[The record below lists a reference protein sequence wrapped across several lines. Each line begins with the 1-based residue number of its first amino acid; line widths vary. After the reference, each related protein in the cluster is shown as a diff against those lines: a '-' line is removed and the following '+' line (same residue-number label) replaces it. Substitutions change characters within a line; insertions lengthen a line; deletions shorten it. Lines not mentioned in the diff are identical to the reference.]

1 MLKKILLVEDEADLI
16 EVLKM
21 RLESSGYEFISAM
34 DGSQG
39 IKKALEEKP
48 DLILLDVIMPNM
60 DGFEV
65 CKRLKA
71 DSQTKNIPII
81 LLTAAGLK
89 DIEDKA
95 RACGADLSARKPYDS
110 ADLLVKIKALLK

>member
-1 MLKKILLVEDEADLI
+1 MLNKILLVEDETDQI

-21 RLESSGYEFISAM
+21 RLESSGFEFIFSL
-34 DGSQG
+34 DGAQG

-71 DSQTKNIPII
+71 DPQTKNIPII

-95 RACGADLSARKPYDS
+95 QACGADLAVRKPYES
-110 ADLLVKIKALLK
+110 ADLLAKIKALLK